1 MRLLA
6 CFAAAGIAVAAFPAK
21 AANIAYGEAFDTLY
35 RIDLESREATPV
47 GGPTFYQGQ
56 RIGNISGLTASP
68 DGAWY
73 AVGGG
78 RKLLLKVDTT
88 TGANAVVGQLS
99 LAGQGSGQYDALDLG
114 MAADCDGTVWLA
126 SGVLQ
131 QVWKV
136 DAASGA
142 TTLVGATGH
151 PISGLVAR
159 GSELYGAGYLSDHGF
174 YRIDKATGAATRIG
188 DFGSAAST
196 VLNTVSMSFDAGG
209 TLWAVLNYVPPTT
222 GNTTP
227 DWSDLA
233 RIDPATG
240 KMTLVGAITG
250 PGDLR
255 GVGMKGFSLGP
266 PSCRPQGSVAVSA
279 PVGSPPT
286 LAVLALLLMLAGVWA
301 ARRAAA

>member
-21 AANIAYGEAFDTLY
+21 AANTAYGEAFDTLY
-35 RIDLESREATPV
+35 RIDLDSRKATAI

-56 RIGNISGLTASP
+56 RIGNISALTATP
-68 DGAWY
+68 DGTWY
-73 AVGGG
+73 AAAGG
-78 RKLLLKVDTT
+78 RKLLLKVDPTSGVNT
-88 TGANAVVGQLS
+88 VVGQFN

-151 PISGLVAR
+151 PISGLVVR
-159 GSELYGAGYLSDHGF
+159 GSELFGAGYLGDHGF
-174 YRIDKATGAATRIG
+174 YRINKQTGAAMRIG
-188 DFGSAAST
+188 DFGAAASS
-196 VLNTVSMSFDAGG
+196 VLNTVSMSFDGDG

-222 GNTTP
+222 GNVTP
-227 DWSDLA
+227 DWADLA

-240 KMTLVGAITG
+240 KMTLVGPITG
-250 PGDLR
+250 SGDLR
-255 GVGMKGFSLGP
+255 GVGMKGFSFGP
-266 PSCRPQGSVAVSA
+266 PLCRPQGSAAASA

-301 ARRAAA
+301 TRRTNA